1 MRHTYLFN
9 FYLSKITCKRSEVNT
24 KLNHLLT
31 LMNNGKTFSSLDD
44 IACSYQCSEQ
54 FQFLPGHWQA
64 KRYWI
69 SWDLK
74 TYEKIILITSG
85 IVWGLKLKIKKWW
98 NVGLLIPTLNK
109 IIRNQCTDFVVI
121 TNNLISVH
129 GAPL

>member
-24 KLNHLLT
+24 ELNHLLT

-44 IACSYQCSEQ
+44 MACSYQCFEQ
-54 FQFLPGHWQA
+54 FQLLPGHLQA

-74 TYEKIILITSG
+74 TYEIIILITSG
-85 IVWGLKLKIKKWW
+85 IVWGLKLKIKKMVEWP
-98 NVGLLIPTLNK
+98 ILNK
-109 IIRNQCTDFVVI
+109 IIGNQGTYFVVI